1 MTRPARSD
9 AGTDRSGIIAL
20 LVLGLAL
27 RFIIAYLLPGSGFK
41 VDIDSFQFWSGN
53 LAANGPGGFYD
64 RPFFHD
70 YTPGYLYVLWLM
82 GVVTAVIGH
91 PVTILGSTFTSID
104 LLKLPPV
111 LGDLAIAYLAWSMS
125 RELGASER
133 NARIA
138 ALIVVVN
145 PVTWFDSVLWG
156 QVDSVGVV
164 VLLLALRE
172 LWRDRPERSAV
183 LAMLAALVKPQ
194 LGILI
199 PIVAAVTIRRALWP
213 DGRYGH
219 DDPDAITSGGA
230 TSWERRVTG
239 PIRILTTGAAGLLTA
254 ILLSLPFGLSLPGL
268 IAQLFK
274 TAAGY
279 PYVSVNAYN
288 PWALVSQNG
297 HGIASDHAWVCD
309 STIAAGGPTEF
320 RIGPFVIPDF
330 GSPGSTFSCP
340 DGFMVGALPAAVVGM
355 GLFLLVGALI
365 VWLVARRPD
374 RRTML
379 VGLAVLSLAFFVLP
393 TRVHERYLFPLVGVA
408 AIVAGVSLR
417 WRVAYIVA
425 SMAMLAN
432 MYAVLTTLYPGNP
445 GISDWLK
452 VGDVLTSWSG
462 VAAAAIAQFVVF
474 VWACLQLRED
484 ASEELQA
491 EIEGDIGGG
500 PGDRVGG
507 GRRNWLERTWD
518 RFGGPAGPAGLAPP
532 LVGARDVTAP
542 LAAGRGPSDGSSA
555 APTPRG
561 PDADVALMPAWDDR
575 DGAAAGPLGWVK
587 ARFFDRPIRADLSG
601 ALAHEAGGKLDKLDL
616 WIVLVLVASLATV
629 RIWRL
634 AEPYDMHFDEV
645 YHPRTATEFLQLW
658 RYGMSHDIY
667 EWTHPHLAKYAMAVG
682 IMALGDDKTTATADL
697 GLPGLRDAEVET
709 RWDDAAVHA
718 RSGDRLWLAGDGQV
732 RAYDLATRD
741 LIATWSVPGVT
752 AISVDG
758 ATHRLF
764 IGTANGDILTIDT
777 AQLDSLRATNTPAQ
791 PNAGTSGAPAPT
803 VDALA
808 WTTVGAAIDRLHA
821 AGDGAALEVVT
832 GDVAAAQLITIDAAS
847 TAETGRLDVAD
858 VTAIVDHGS
867 GSVVVADAAGV
878 QFVDT
883 STGAATATVRLDGRI
898 GGLTGTSGL
907 NDNPLYAS
915 YLASDGPMLAMVV
928 AGTGTGDA
936 RVTTQ
941 FRLPGDAA
949 GPVAFDAA
957 SKMLHAVGTSPG
969 DIDRGSGS
977 RATVY
982 VVNPNGT
989 PAANSVYADAQL
1001 PFDATAI
1008 AMDDA
1013 QQYPSSD
1020 RQQLLAFSADG
1031 RMATVPIGRHAFAWR
1046 LPGVLAGI
1054 LMAALIYLLARLLFR
1069 RREVAV
1075 ILAILVAA
1083 DGLLFVQSR
1092 IGMNDA
1098 YVGLFIIAAYTLFTW
1113 LWLRPG
1119 GTRRHWIAWAIG
1131 MPILGVILGLA
1142 LASKWVAAY
1151 AIGGMGILILGRS
1164 ALGRVLV
1171 GLGLVAASA
1180 VLGYIAISVP
1190 EGAAGGNYMFLA
1202 IMVALTVV
1210 AVVAAVLHPIGWTW
1224 EEQRLAIFG
1233 PIAIGGLGILGTLAT
1248 GHLSQAYTLGP
1259 LTTTPL
1265 VAGFAA
1271 IALGV
1276 AMYSVFFA
1284 AGRFGFG
1291 PMAVP
1296 PRPDDPAAVLLDA
1309 PSPAPTGWL
1318 NLGSGF
1324 GLPAFFTLACL
1335 VGIPIIVYVISYIPW
1350 AFVGQDQL
1358 WPGWPPGHTGQTLVD
1373 LTQAMYSYH
1382 NNLTS
1387 PHPAT
1392 SPWWAWP
1399 LDLKPVWFYQ
1409 DSFAGNTSAS
1419 IYDAGNLVSWWLA
1432 IPAMAFVAYQ
1442 SFKRRSVALALVTIA
1457 FATQWLAWA
1466 RIDRAAFQYHYYT
1479 ALPFLLI
1486 ASAYLIAEL
1495 WNGPS
1500 WRTWVMVRLAG
1511 ATAVLLPFGLWL
1523 LHRPLC
1529 GIAGVSVINPGSQAC
1544 PTTIPDVALSPRA
1557 IGIAVVVGLGVLFA
1571 LRLLLSHADEDAAD
1585 ADVDWPDA
1593 DRRTGR
1599 FRAKL
1604 VRAGLIVVVAAVA
1617 FTAITLL
1624 VPPTSVFKLRAV
1636 PVEPIALIVTIALL
1650 PVAAFVATA
1659 RDARRF
1665 AAGML
1670 LAIGLWFVVWY
1681 PNISALPLPSGLT
1694 NVFQGFLPTYLYPF
1708 QFWVNTTPRASGP
1721 LDWKWIAMLLALI
1734 GGLAAAVFYSTAS
1747 WRLALAERR
1756 AQASGPRPVET
1767 EPSDSLELPDV
1778 PKPPDSPKPPDATAA
1793 D

>member
-1 MTRPARSD
+1 ML
-9 AGTDRSGIIAL
+9 I
-20 LVLGLAL
+20 LGFAL

-41 VDIDSFQFWSGN
+41 VDIDSFQFWSEN
-53 LAANGPGGFYD
+53 LAAHGLNGFYE

-70 YTPGYLYVLWLM
+70 YTPGYLYVLWLVGM
-82 GVVTAVIGH
+82 VGNLMAH
-91 PVTILGSTFTSID
+91 PVTILGTAFTSID

-111 LGDLAIAYLAWSMS
+111 LGDLAIAYLAWSMA

-133 NARIA
+133 AGRIA
-138 ALIVVVN
+138 ALLVIVN
-145 PVTWFDSVLWG
+145 PVTWLDSVLWG

-172 LWRDRPERSAV
+172 LWRDRPERAAV
-183 LAMLAALVKPQ
+183 LAMLAALIKPQ

-199 PIVAAVTIRRALWP
+199 PLVAAVTIRRALWP
-213 DGRYGH
+213 DGRYGN
-219 DDPDAITSGGA
+219 DDPEAITSGGA

-254 ILLSLPFGLSLPGL
+254 ILVSLPFGLSLPGL
-268 IAQLFK
+268 IAQIFK

-297 HGIASDHAWVCD
+297 HGIATDHAWVCD
-309 STIAAGGPTEF
+309 STIAPGGPTEF

-330 GSPGSTFSCP
+330 GSPGNTFSCP
-340 DGFMVGALPAAVVGM
+340 DGFMVGALPAVVVGM
-355 GLFLLVGALI
+355 GLFLLVGAI
-365 VWLVARRPD
+365 VVWLVARRPD

-445 GISDWLK
+445 GISDWLRI
-452 VGDVLTSWSG
+452 GDTLTSSWG
-462 VAAAAIAQFVVF
+462 VAAVAFALVLVLLWAFV
-474 VWACLQLRED
+474 QLRED
-484 ASEELQA
+484 SSEGLQA
-491 EIEGDIGGG
+491 EIEGDPADGAWVG
-500 PGDRVGG
+500 PGG
-507 GRRNWLERTWD
+507 GRAAWLQRTWD
-518 RFGGPAGPAGLAPP
+518 RFGGPATSAPP
-532 LVGARDVTAP
+532 IDDRGRVTA
-542 LAAGRGPSDGSSA
+542 AIVAGRVEAGSATPGVVASA
-555 APTPRG
+555 ADASATP
-561 PDADVALMPAWDDR
+561 MPAWDDR

-587 ARFFDRPIRADLSG
+587 ARFLDRPVRADLSRL
-601 ALAHEAGGKLDKLDL
+601 LAHEGGGKVDKLDL

-682 IMALGDDKTTATADL
+682 IMAFGDDKTTATADL
-697 GLPGLRDAEVET
+697 ALPGLRDAEVEA
-709 RWDDAAVHA
+709 RWDDGGVDA

-732 RAYDLATRD
+732 RAYDLADRS

-752 AISVDG
+752 ALSVDPAG
-758 ATHRLF
+758 HRVFL
-764 IGTANGDILTIDT
+764 GTATGDILTIDT
-777 AQLDSLRATNTPAQ
+777 LALDSLRATNSPVQ
-791 PNAGTSGAPAPT
+791 PSLGSSGAPAPT
-803 VDALA
+803 VDAQA
-808 WTTVGAAIDRLHA
+808 WTTVGSAIDRLHA
-821 AGDGAALEVVT
+821 ASDGAALEVVA
-832 GDVAAAQLITIDAAS
+832 GDPTAAQLITIDAAS
-847 TAETGRLDVAD
+847 TAETGRLDVSG

-867 GSVVVADAAGV
+867 GTVVVADDVGV
-878 QFVDT
+878 QFLDT
-883 STGAATATVRLDGRI
+883 STGATTATVRLDGKI

-915 YLASDGPMLAMVV
+915 YLASDGPSLAVIV
-928 AGTGTGDA
+928 AGNGTGDA

-941 FRLPGDAA
+941 FHLPGDAA
-949 GPVAFDAA
+949 GPVAFDSA
-957 SKMLHAVGTSPG
+957 SKMVHAVGTSPAG
-969 DIDRGSGS
+969 VDRGSS
-977 RATVY
+977 TRATVY
-982 VVNPNGT
+982 VVEPH
-989 PAANSVYADAQL
+989 ANAVYADAQL
-1001 PFDATAI
+1001 PFDETTI

-1013 QQYPSSD
+1013 QQYPATD

-1031 RMATVPIGRHAFAWR
+1031 HMATVPIGRHAFAWR

-1098 YVGLFIIAAYTLFTW
+1098 YVGLGIIAAYTLFAW

-1151 AIGGMGILILGRS
+1151 AIGGLGILILGRS
-1164 ALGRVLV
+1164 ALGRLLV
-1171 GLGLVAASA
+1171 TLGLVGASA

-1190 EGAAGGNYMFLA
+1190 EGAAGGNYLFLA

-1210 AVVAAVLHPIGWTW
+1210 AVVAAVLHPVAWTW

-1233 PIAIGGLGILGTLAT
+1233 PIAIGGILALVALAT
-1248 GHLSQAYTLGP
+1248 GHLSDAYSLGP
-1259 LTTTPL
+1259 ITSTPL
-1265 VAGFAA
+1265 VAAFAA

-1276 AMYSVFFA
+1276 AMYSVFFV

-1296 PRPDDPAAVLLDA
+1296 PRSDDPAALLDP
-1309 PSPAPTGWL
+1309 PSPAPAGWL

-1324 GLPAFFTLACL
+1324 GIPAFFTLACL
-1335 VGIPIIVYVISYIPW
+1335 VGIPIVVYVISYIPW

-1358 WPGWPPGHTGQTLVD
+1358 WPGWPAGHTGQTLVD
-1373 LTQAMYSYH
+1373 LTQAMYGYH

-1419 IYDAGNLVSWWLA
+1419 IYDSGNLVSWWLA

-1495 WNGPS
+1495 WHGPS
-1500 WRTWVMVRLAG
+1500 WRTWVLVRLAG
-1511 ATAVLLPFGLWL
+1511 AAAVLLPFGLWL

-1529 GIAGVSVINPGSQAC
+1529 AVAGVSVINPGSQAC

-1571 LRLLLSHADEDAAD
+1571 LRLLLSHADDD
-1585 ADVDWPDA
+1585 ADEGDDLAWSDPGH
-1593 DRRTGR
+1593 RTGR
-1599 FRAKL
+1599 LRTKL
-1604 VRAGLIVVVAAVA
+1604 VRAGLIAVVTAVA
-1617 FTAITLL
+1617 FTAIAIL
-1624 VPPTSVFKLRAV
+1624 VPPSSVFKLRAV
-1636 PVEPIALIVTIALL
+1636 PVEPIALIVTLALL

-1665 AAGML
+1665 AAGLL

-1694 NVFQGFLPTYLYPF
+1694 NVFQGLLPTYLYPF

-1721 LDWKWIAMLLALI
+1721 LDWKWIVMLAALI
-1734 GGLAAAVFYSTAS
+1734 GGLAAAVFYSTSS
-1747 WRLALAERR
+1747 WRLTLAERR
-1756 AQASGPRPVET
+1756 SERLRAGAMVGDASVPP
-1767 EPSDSLELPDV
+1767 EPST
-1778 PKPPDSPKPPDATAA
+1778 PPDATGA